1 MLPSTPSPGT
11 EAGRRSEKGQNMP
24 GQKPKH
30 TEGPPQEE
38 DNTGAAPKPMRAT
51 EGQIAHLKARGVAF
65 ELCDEQEAL
74 EYLRANTY
82 YYKLAAYR
90 VLFPKKVG
98 GAHDGE
104 SRNQV
109 LRSTLYRE
117 NCYVIDG
124 VHSMAYVTARL
135 GAANRQTRMRTP
147 WQQA

>member
-11 EAGRRSEKGQNMP
+11 EAGRRSEKG
-24 GQKPKH
+24 H
-30 TEGPPQEE
+30 TIPDQHPIHSEGPPQE
-38 DNTGAAPKPMRAT
+38 DDTSGASPKPMLST

-98 GAHDGE
+98 RAHDGE
-104 SRNQV
+104 YAIRFS
-109 LRSTLYRE
+109 
-117 NCYVIDG
+117 G
-124 VHSMAYVTARL
+124 VPCTAKIV
-135 GAANRQTRMRTP
+135 M
-147 WQQA
+147 

>member
-1 MLPSTPSPGT
+1 
-11 EAGRRSEKGQNMP
+11 MP
-24 GQKPKH
+24 DQHPIH
-30 TEGPPQEE
+30 SEGPPQE
-38 DNTGAAPKPMRAT
+38 DDTSGASPKPMLST

-104 SRNQV
+104 YANLDFAH
-109 LRSTLYRE
+109 LRDLDRLDRRLRRLLLPMTLEVEHAAKVRLMRE
-117 NCYVIDG
+117 IERREPDG
-124 VHSMAYVTARL
+124 YAVVKKH
-135 GAANRQTRMRTP
+135 
-147 WQQA
+147 

>member
-1 MLPSTPSPGT
+1 MLS
-11 EAGRRSEKGQNMP
+11 
-24 GQKPKH
+24 
-30 TEGPPQEE
+30 
-38 DNTGAAPKPMRAT
+38 T

-104 SRNQV
+104 YANLDFAH
-109 LRSTLYRE
+109 LRDLDRLDRRLRRLLLPMTLEVEHAAKVRLMRE
-117 NCYVIDG
+117 IERREPDG
-124 VHSMAYVTARL
+124 YAVVKKH
-135 GAANRQTRMRTP
+135 
-147 WQQA
+147 